1 MDKAWQE
8 KVRVRAYALWEREGC
23 PAGRAEQFWLT
34 AEEELRAERRQP
46 DRWPDHPWTEGLVD
60 QTLEQSFPASDPPAW
75 VP

>member
-8 KVRVRAYALWEREGC
+8 KVRERAYALWEREGC

-46 DRWPDHPWTEGLVD
+46 DGWPDHPWTEGLVD